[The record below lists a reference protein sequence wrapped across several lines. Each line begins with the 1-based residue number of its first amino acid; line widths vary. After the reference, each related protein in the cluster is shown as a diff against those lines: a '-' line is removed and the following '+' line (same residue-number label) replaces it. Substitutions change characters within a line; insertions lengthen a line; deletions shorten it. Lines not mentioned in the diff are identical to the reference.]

1 MSDLVSLICRNPLQR
16 EGLARILSAS
26 DFEVLSS
33 AADVRDVDWAQTDGN
48 ALAVIDTDLT
58 TDAVGAVQSILAQNP
73 TLKCVLLV
81 DMLDM
86 RVMLDAFRA
95 GAHAYLV
102 KDMDYVPL
110 VTTLKLAA
118 QGQKIVP
125 PNIIDA
131 LEGQALSFSD
141 PAGAEKALDSANLSQ
156 RETDVLC
163 CLMAGHS
170 NKVIARSL
178 DVSEATVKVHVK
190 AILRKLKVGNRTQA
204 AIWATNKSV
213 GTQSPMGAQ
222 LLAM

>member
-1 MSDLVSLICRNPLQR
+1 
-16 EGLARILSAS
+16 
-26 DFEVLSS
+26 
-33 AADVRDVDWAQTDGN
+33 
-48 ALAVIDTDLT
+48 
-58 TDAVGAVQSILAQNP
+58 
-73 TLKCVLLV
+73 
-81 DMLDM
+81 
-86 RVMLDAFRA
+86 MLDAFRA

-125 PNIIDA
+125 PNVIDA
-131 LEGQALSFSD
+131 LEGQAISFSD

-178 DVSEATVKVHVK
+178 DVSEATVKAHIT
-190 AILRKLKVGNRTQA
+190 ALLRRLGVQNRTQA
-204 AIWATNKSV
+204 AVLVESANLDNGQVIGDADARAFLS
-213 GTQSPMGAQ
+213 Q
-222 LLAM
+222 